1 MHILATDD
9 EQSALNILMG
19 AIKEAVPIA
28 TVHGFRNPVDAL
40 EFMKTT
46 KCDVAYLDIQMREMN
61 GVILARKL
69 KEIYPKV
76 NIVFVTGYSQY
87 TNEAFDLHASGYVY
101 KPVTAKKI
109 VIEMENL
116 RNPIKW
122 KETGIYVNTFGKF
135 ELIVNGEEVSFG
147 RKKSK
152 EMLAYLVD
160 KKGKSATRKELADV
174 LFERGDYSRNTQN
187 YLTKIVKELVTVLE
201 RVGAE
206 QILKRGINSYSVD
219 VEAFFCDLYDYE
231 KDNATSDELNRF
243 RGEYM
248 KQYSWAEV
256 TLARLYW
263 EKENKAA
270 SGDFTDAE

>member
-28 TVHGFRNPVDAL
+28 TVHGFRNPVKAL
-40 EFMKTT
+40 DFMKKT
-46 KCDVAYLDIQMREMN
+46 KCEIAYLDIQMREMN

-87 TNEAFDLHASGYVY
+87 ASEAFALHASGYVH
-101 KPVTAKKI
+101 KPVTADKI
-109 VIEMENL
+109 LIEMENL
-116 RNPIKW
+116 RNPVKW
-122 KETGIYVNTFGKF
+122 KETGIYVNTFGNF

-147 RKKSK
+147 REKSK

-160 KKGKSATRKELADV
+160 KQGKSATRKELAEV
-174 LFERGDYSRNTQN
+174 LFERGDYSRTTQN

-206 QILKRGINSYSVD
+206 KMLKRGMNSYSVD
-219 VEAFFCDLYDYE
+219 VDAFCCDFYE
-231 KDNATSDELNRF
+231 YERDNVTPEELNRF
-243 RGEYM
+243 KGEYM

-256 TLARLYW
+256 TLAHLHW
-263 EKENKAA
+263 EKESKN
-270 SGDFTDAE
+270 